1 MSDLNVLFGYRFAL
15 FQPAAAELYI
25 WKDGAA
31 PGYTVKAPLADA
43 HVAKWGGAVLRCSL
57 HEAYI
62 S

>member
-1 MSDLNVLFGYRFAL
+1 VHLRFAL

-31 PGYTVKAPLADA
+31 PGYTVKTPLADA